1 MTWILVII
9 LLVVA
14 FLFSGVEAGILSMN
28 RVRLKH
34 RVKQRDRAALKLER
48 LLARPERL
56 LITVLVVTNLAS
68 VFAVTLAA
76 EEWVAAYG
84 QKGYFLTLGVFLPIY
99 LFGVELLPKALFRRF
114 PYRAVAW
121 LAEPLR
127 LADLLLTPLHAMSGG
142 LSRLLGGEA
151 QEGQKLFVARE
162 DFKYLT
168 IETERAGE
176 LSQVERKMIH
186 GVVDFRTVTARDVM
200 IPIEQVRAI
209 PASADLSELVA
220 KGKESHLDRW
230 PVQTENG
237 NFSGIV
243 NLLDVALS
251 GREHGRV
258 DSLQR
263 RIVKLAPNEPAY
275 TVLHKLRAGRS
286 RIAAVLGPDGKPVGI
301 VTWEDV
307 VLRLVKSAIS

>member
-1 MTWILVII
+1 MTWILVIL

-28 RVRLKH
+28 RVRLRH

-76 EEWVAAYG
+76 EEWVSAYG
-84 QKGYFLTLGVFLPIY
+84 QKGYFLTLAVFLPIY

-127 LADLLLTPLHAMSGG
+127 LADLLLTPLHALSGG
-142 LSRLLGGEA
+142 LSRILGAEA

-200 IPIEQVRAI
+200 IPIEQVKAI
-209 PASADLSELVA
+209 SAGADLSELIA
-220 KGKESHLDRW
+220 KGKETHLDRW

-237 NFSGIV
+237 TFSGIV
-243 NLLDVALS
+243 NMLDVALS
-251 GREHGRV
+251 GREGGRA

-286 RIAAVLGPDGKPVGI
+286 RMAAVLGPDGKPIGI

-307 VLRLVKSAIS
+307 VMRLVKSAIS

>member
-1 MTWILVII
+1 
-9 LLVVA
+9 
-14 FLFSGVEAGILSMN
+14 
-28 RVRLKH
+28 
-34 RVKQRDRAALKLER
+34 VKQRDRAALKLER
-48 LLARPERL
+48 LLAKPERL
-56 LITVLVVTNLAS
+56 LITVLVVTNLAT

-76 EEWVAAYG
+76 EAWVVEFG
-84 QKGYFLTLGVFLPIY
+84 QKGYFLTLAVFLPIY

-127 LADLLLTPLHAMSGG
+127 LADLLLTPLHAFSGG
-142 LSRLLGGEA
+142 MSRLLGGET
-151 QEGQKLFVARE
+151 QEAQKLFVARE

-176 LSQVERKMIH
+176 LSHVERKMIH

-200 IPIEQVRAI
+200 IPIDQVRAI
-209 PASADLSELVA
+209 SAGADLSELIA
-220 KGKESHLDRW
+220 KGKETQLDRW

-237 NFSGIV
+237 TFSGIV
-243 NLLDVALS
+243 NMLDVALS
-251 GREHGRV
+251 GRDSGRA

-286 RIAAVLGPDGKPVGI
+286 RMAAVLGPDGKPIGI